1 MCVLLSLIGAAG
13 WAPVSQAAP
22 GAPTDLRCE
31 ALTNPLG
38 IDRPAPRLSWAIPP
52 GKRGLT
58 QTASQVLV
66 ADSPE
71 ALAAGRGTLWDSG
84 KVPSSQSQWVPYAGK
99 PLGKGA
105 RCWWKV
111 RVWDQAGRPS
121 PWSEPASFSVGPLS
135 AADWSGQWIGA
146 DWMKN
151 NEGPLPWLRK
161 TFTLDKVPTT
171 ATVYVCALGYY
182 ELYVNGQ
189 RVGDDVLSP
198 AVSDYGKRGL
208 YLTHDIA
215 AQLVKGKNCIALWLG
230 RGWSLGVL
238 KNAGTNGPMV
248 KAEANLTF
256 DAAQRLTIATD
267 ATWKM
272 HPSHIT
278 PLGKGM
284 SGSYG
289 GELVESEKE
298 IARWNTTD
306 FDDSPWAAAAVHHP
320 PTPVIAAQMMEPN
333 RLLDEIRLASVQP
346 LDGGF
351 LLDMGRN
358 YTGWFELAMPDDL
371 KRGTKVSME
380 FADKRLANGKFQTYG
395 QRSVYVARGGGCERF
410 RNRFNYAA
418 FRYAIVKGLPRAP
431 RPAEVRGWLVSTD
444 YASGA
449 TFSCDNPLLN
459 QVHAMM
465 RWTYRCLSLGG
476 YTVDCPHRER
486 LGYGGD
492 SGTSM
497 EMGMLNFRT
506 GPFYAKWAADW
517 RDAQNAEGDVPY
529 TVPFSQEAGGGP
541 VWSGFCITMPW
552 QVYLTYGDRRPLEL
566 GWPMMKRWLAF
577 IDTKTRDGLLQPYVG
592 LGCAH
597 AAQWNFL
604 GDWVPPGR
612 KQGKDRVDDRS
623 TLFFNNCYLVY
634 CLQLAAKIGHVVGD
648 NAQAEVYA
656 ARATQLAARL
666 HAQFLNADGTTYAN
680 GEQTYLAMP
689 LLFGITP
696 RNLAPQVMA
705 ALQRD
710 ITRRGHLNTG
720 MHGNYFMTK
729 YLIHQR
735 RNDLLALMHTQQDF
749 PSFGHMIRHGA
760 TTIWEE
766 WDGDNSQI
774 HNTMIS
780 VGLWFIEGLAGIR
793 YDERAPGFRHFIAA
807 PGVESGLKHVE
818 ASLATGYG
826 KIASAWRV
834 QNNTLAW
841 QLTVPPNTTATAILP
856 AAGLDAV
863 RESGQPVASQPGVA
877 RAVVERGLFRCELAS
892 GVYHFTSQ
900 LPVKC
905 EPSSAYDPSAAEE
918 LRVRKGLPK

>member
-1 MCVLLSLIGAAG
+1 MRGAFVLLCLVAAG
-13 WAPVSQAAP
+13 GNLSSISQAAP
-22 GAPTDLRCE
+22 PAPAELQCE
-31 ALTNPLG
+31 GLTNPLG
-38 IDRPAPRLSWAIPP
+38 IDRATPRLSWAIPLGP
-52 GKRGLT
+52 RGLV
-58 QTASQVLV
+58 QTAWQVLV

-71 ALAAGRGTLWDSG
+71 SLAADRGTLWDSG
-84 KVPSSQSQWVPYAGK
+84 RIQSDESQWVPYAGSR
-99 PLGKGA
+99 LAKGS

-111 RVWDQAGRPS
+111 RVWDETGSESA
-121 PWSEPASFSVGPLS
+121 WSQLASFTVGPLW
-135 AADWSGQWIGA
+135 AADWSGEWIGA
-146 DWMKN
+146 DWINN

-161 TFTLDKVPTT
+161 TFTLQEVPTT
-171 ATVYVCALGYY
+171 ATVYVCALGYF

-189 RVGDDVLSP
+189 KVGDDVLTP

-208 YLTHDIA
+208 YLTYDISKR
-215 AQLVKGKNCIALWLG
+215 LVKGKNCIGLWLG

-248 KAEANLTF
+248 KAELNLAF
-256 DAAQRLTIATD
+256 SGAAPLTIATD

-272 HPSHIT
+272 RPSHIT
-278 PLGKGM
+278 PLGKGV
-284 SGSYG
+284 SNSYG
-289 GELVESEKE
+289 GERVEAEKE
-298 IARWNTTD
+298 IANWNAAD
-306 FDDSPWAAAAVHHP
+306 YDDSQWPAAAIHHP

-333 RLLDEIRLASVQP
+333 RLLDEIRLAAVEP
-346 LDGGF
+346 LDDGF

-358 YTGWFELAMPDDL
+358 YTGWFELTMPDDV
-371 KRGTKVSME
+371 KRGTTISME
-380 FADKRLANGKFQTYG
+380 FADKRLPGGKFQSYH
-395 QRSVYVARGGGCERF
+395 QQSVYVAKGGGGERF

-418 FRYAIVKGLPRAP
+418 FRYVIVKGLPRAP
-431 RPAEVRGWLVSTD
+431 KPSEVRGWLVSTD

-449 TFSCDNPLLN
+449 TFSCDNDLLN

-552 QVYLTYGDRRPLEL
+552 QIYLTYGDRRPLEL
-566 GWPMMKRWLAF
+566 GWPMMKKWLAF
-577 IDTKTRDGLLQPYVG
+577 IDTKMGDGLLQSYVG

-597 AAQWNFL
+597 SPKWNFL

-634 CLQLAAKIGHVVGD
+634 CLQLADKIGRVVGD
-648 NAQAEVYA
+648 NAQAEVYH
-656 ARATQLAARL
+656 ARAKDLASRL
-666 HAQFLNADGTTYAN
+666 HAGFLNSDGTTYAN
-680 GEQTYLAMP
+680 GEQTYLVLP

-696 RNLAPQVMA
+696 RDLAPRVMA
-705 ALQRD
+705 ALERD
-710 ITRRGHLNTG
+710 ITVTRNGHLNTG
-720 MHGNYFMTK
+720 MHGNYFMAK
-729 YLIHQR
+729 YLIGER
-735 RNDLLALMHTQQDF
+735 RNDLMTLMHSREDF
-749 PSFGHMIRHGA
+749 PSFGNMIRNGA

-793 YDERAPGFRHFIAA
+793 YDEKAPGFKHFIAA
-807 PGVESGLKHVE
+807 PGIESGLKRVDV
-818 ASLATGYG
+818 SLTTGYG
-826 KIASAWRV
+826 TIASAWRV
-834 QNNTLAW
+834 ENNTLAW
-841 QLTVPPNTTATAILP
+841 DLAVPPNTTATVILP

-863 RESGQPVASQPGVA
+863 HESGLPVASQPGVA
-877 RAVVERGLFRCELAS
+877 HPVVENGLLRCEVAS
-892 GVYHFTSQ
+892 GVYRFTSQ
-900 LPVKC
+900 L
-905 EPSSAYDPSAAEE
+905 SA
-918 LRVRKGLPK
+918 K